1 MNTLLGA
8 HGADK
13 FAPSSITSEPVNI
26 DIKDQDGNILRV
38 TLFAS
43 RSEEVSKKALKIY
56 ELIGYHFLKYLSTD
70 SYRSRFHTS
79 KPKDESLL
87 NLVNIF
93 SSRPHIQVF
102 GFADESPYVTPSEEE
117 VNQLQGEWP
126 ASMTIDEND
135 HKKNVLPLPLVMAS
149 VIPLKT
155 VKQEDGL
162 TAYSI
167 LAEVSLTVNDDYQK
181 MGLGMTILKYAIEQ
195 ARLVG
200 IKYLYANIDKNPG
213 SARLFIK
220 LAEAG
225 LIEKIEIDNSDST
238 DNYYH
243 IIGTDE
249 DPLELDSIL
258 NGTTKQKS
266 EVDQDIDDEPEE
278 GSSSIFN
285 SLKSLPKLAQGMGV
299 AAVNSLLNKLHKDEK

>member
-1 MNTLLGA
+1 MDTLEGA

-43 RSEEVSKKALKIY
+43 RSEEVSEQAFVIY
-56 ELIGYHFLKYLSTD
+56 KLIGYYFLKYLSEE
-70 SYRSRFHTS
+70 SYLSRFHTP
-79 KPKDESLL
+79 KPINESLKII
-87 NLVNIF
+87 VDRF

-117 VNQLQGEWP
+117 VKQLQSEWP
-126 ASMTIDEND
+126 ESMTIDENG
-135 HKKNVLPLPLVMAS
+135 HKNNVLPLPLVMAS

-155 VKQEDGL
+155 VEQEDGL

-195 ARLVG
+195 AKQEG

-249 DPLELDSIL
+249 DPLELDSIII
-258 NGTTKQKS
+258 GKPKQKT
-266 EVDQDIDDEPEE
+266 VVGQDGDDDHDKGPNP
-278 GSSSIFN
+278 ILN
-285 SLKSLPKLAQGMGV
+285 SLKGLPKLAKGMGLI
-299 AAVNSLLNKLHKDEK
+299 AVNNIFNRLHNDE